1 MFRLEMVP
9 LVLGAL
15 VALLG
20 LGLVADGWLPDG
32 TVVRTERRRRVR
44 AERDRGGE
52 VTIGIGVICLGAAL
66 IGRDTWRFG
75 TVAVMA
81 GTVLILVGAVMNGRY
96 LRERIAFRGASRRSD
111 LGAPQAPHVDRAYP
125 QSTGEPAGP
134 AEPPASGRPANP
146 LRAEPQERRKQ
157 PR

>member
-15 VALLG
+15 LGLLG
-20 LGLVADGWLPDG
+20 LGLLADGWLPDG
-32 TVVRTERRRRVR
+32 AVVRTERRRRVR

-52 VTIGIGVICLGAAL
+52 AAIGIGVICLGAAL
-66 IGRDTWRFG
+66 MGRDTWRFG

-81 GTVLILVGAVMNGRY
+81 GALLILVGAVMNRSF

-111 LGAPQAPHVDRAYP
+111 LGAPPARRVDRAFP
-125 QSTGEPAGP
+125 QGAGEPDA
-134 AEPPASGRPANP
+134 PPTSGRPANP
-146 LRAEPQERRKQ
+146 LRAKPQERRQQ
-157 PR
+157 PRR